1 MISILSGSAL
11 VEVRL
16 NVDCVEQF
24 LGYWASPWRAR
35 QRLTAPMQISNKPK
49 SRVRGGS
56 IIDLISPDVDLK
68 GKNLRL
74 GSAYAH
80 LKWEVIQVAYL
91 TSA

>member
-1 MISILSGSAL
+1 MLIASNNL
-11 VEVRL
+11 
-16 NVDCVEQF
+16 C
-24 LGYWASPWRAR
+24 YWASPWRAR

-56 IIDLISPDVDLK
+56 IIDLISPVVDLK

-74 GSAYAH
+74 GSACAL